1 MSAAPLPMTAANGTS
16 GCRASPTRRRRSGT
30 RIRARRR
37 VTSRGQPECSRGLW
51 RHDGSDG
58 RHRGDGAVLLAQ
70 GRPAVGLAGVGPYG
84 HCSLRLCRDLEG
96 GIDAQIGRDGRSESP
111 TPSRGERTEYLGQR
125 ALRRHPERSQFAHS
139 SLTSAWYFSENG
151 ETWSIS
157 TKAAPVPMDGVPRGG
172 RRQCARPGRLLEPDG
187 LTHHHNDAS
196 IIATEQPPSHSHL
209 TTAWAHPYPVP
220 IAVRPNPI

>member
-1 MSAAPLPMTAANGTS
+1 MRWS
-16 GCRASPTRRRRSGT
+16 
-30 RIRARRR
+30 
-37 VTSRGQPECSRGLW
+37 SR
-51 RHDGSDG
+51 
-58 RHRGDGAVLLAQ
+58 RGDPQ
-70 GRPAVGLAGVGPYG
+70 VGLSLVHHSGGPNETNCEAVDPEDDKRNAIILGY
-84 HCSLRLCRDLEG
+84 
-96 GIDAQIGRDGRSESP
+96 GRSETIATGESP
-111 TPSRGERTEYLGQR
+111 TPSRGERTEHLGQR

-151 ETWSIS
+151 EIWSIS